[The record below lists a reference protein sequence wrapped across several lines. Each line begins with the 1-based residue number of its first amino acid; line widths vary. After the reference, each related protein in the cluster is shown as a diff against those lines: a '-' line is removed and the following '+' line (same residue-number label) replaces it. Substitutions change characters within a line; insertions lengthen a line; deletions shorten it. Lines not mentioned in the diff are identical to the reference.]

1 MGEPTL
7 HLSLPVD
14 DLGAARD
21 FYERGLGCRIGRV
34 RERWF
39 DVWFFGLQLTLHLSP
54 AEVAALTDQGS
65 RHFGVVLDDETAFW
79 ALVERTRSQGIDWLT
94 EPVRHDAAEL
104 SGKVGGKLADPAGNV
119 IEIKH
124 YADPTAYRGGGR
136 RTT

>member
-1 MGEPTL
+1 MSPSTL

-14 DLGAARD
+14 DLEAARD

-34 RERWF
+34 RDGWL

-54 AEVAALTDQGS
+54 AEVRALPDQGS
-65 RHFGVVLDDETAFW
+65 RHFGVVLDDEADLWT
-79 ALVERTRSQGIDWLT
+79 LVERTHACGIEWLT
-94 EPVRHDAAEL
+94 EPVRHRDAEL

-124 YADPTAYRGGGR
+124 YADPAEYLGR
-136 RTT
+136 T

>member
-1 MGEPTL
+1 
-7 HLSLPVD
+7 VD
-14 DLGAARD
+14 DLDAARD

-34 RERWF
+34 REVWL

-54 AEVAALTDQGS
+54 AEVRALTDQGS
-65 RHFGVVLDDETAFW
+65 RHFGVVLDDEQDFW
-79 ALVERTRSQGIDWLT
+79 AVVERTQSCGIDWLT

-124 YADPTAYRGGGR
+124 YADPTAYFGPS
-136 RTT
+136 